1 MRKILLRRDGK
12 VISELDV
19 YDFLVQGDKSKD
31 IQLAAGDVVVFQ
43 PVGPRVALDRRARHA
58 AIYEL
63 KSAQEP
69 LRDVL
74 RYAGGAPV
82 LANPNRVQL
91 ERIDPTQPLAPRF
104 VETFRLDAAGQQK
117 AMRDGDVLTLLP
129 ISPQFAN
136 AVTLT
141 GNVAQ
146 PLRFPYTPGC
156 ASAT

>member
-1 MRKILLRRDGK
+1 MLSAVVAAGGPSPAGSMRKILLRRDGR

-19 YDFLVQGDKSKD
+19 YEFLVQGDKSKD
-31 IQLAAGDVVVFQ
+31 VQLAAGDVVVFQ
-43 PVGPRVALDRRARHA
+43 PAGPRVALTGSIDTP

-69 LRDVL
+69 LRELL

-91 ERIDPTQPLAPRF
+91 ERIDPAQPLATRF

-117 AMRDGDVLTLLP
+117 AAARRRRRHAAARSRRS
-129 ISPQFAN
+129 SP
-136 AVTLT
+136 T
-141 GNVAQ
+141 
-146 PLRFPYTPGC
+146 R
-156 ASAT
+156 